1 MAAEEL
7 FITASA
13 VSHQIKNLEKYLGV
27 NLFKRD
33 KRRVELTPIGERY
46 LLSINQALNGID
58 VATQDITSNPN
69 TDIVSISVAPN
80 FLIRWLIPRLHR
92 FQSKYPDV
100 DLQINSSNQPADLN
114 TSDTDMA
121 VYFGHGDWHD
131 IEAELL
137 FKVSLVPVCGE
148 SLLTEDYPLNS
159 PQDLQH
165 YPLIHVS
172 KRLYEWPEWLHI
184 SNLEYSGFSRG
195 LQLSSSQ
202 LSTTAASENLGVAL
216 ADRILS
222 SPEIESGKLI
232 MPFDILLDSQRAFY
246 LVHNKNPIMTYGM
259 RVFKEWVIDEV
270 ENDTSEK
277 TASKKLPKK

>member
-13 VSHQIKNLEKYLGV
+13 VSHQIKSLEQHLGV

-33 KRRVELTPIGERY
+33 KRRVELTPIGQRY
-46 LLSINQALNGID
+46 LVSINQALNGID
-58 VATQDITSNPN
+58 VATQDITSNPKM
-69 TDIVSISVAPN
+69 DIVRISVAPN

-100 DLQINSSNQPADLN
+100 ELQINSSNQPVDLN

-121 VYFGHGDWHD
+121 VYFGYGDWHEID
-131 IEAELL
+131 VELL
-137 FKVSLVPVCGE
+137 YKVSLVPVC
-148 SLLTEDYPLNS
+148 SKALLKDEYPLDS
-159 PQDLQH
+159 PHDLQH

-184 SNLEYSGFSRG
+184 SKIEYKGFNRG

-202 LSTTAASENLGVAL
+202 LATTAARENLGIAL
-216 ADRILS
+216 ADRTMTAR
-222 SPEIESGKLI
+222 EIESGKLI

-246 LVHNKNPIMTYGM
+246 LVHNKNPMMTYGM

-270 ENDTSEK
+270 HNEIPE
-277 TASKKLPKK
+277 

>member
-13 VSHQIKNLEKYLGV
+13 VSHQIKSLEQHLGV

-33 KRRVELTPIGERY
+33 KRRVELTPIGQRY
-46 LLSINQALNGID
+46 LVSINQALNGID
-58 VATQDITSNPN
+58 VATQDITSNPKM
-69 TDIVSISVAPN
+69 DIVRISVAPN

-100 DLQINSSNQPADLN
+100 ELQINSSNQPVDLN

-121 VYFGHGDWHD
+121 VYFGYGDWHEID
-131 IEAELL
+131 VELL
-137 FKVSLVPVCGE
+137 YKVSLVPVC
-148 SLLTEDYPLNS
+148 SKALLKDEYPLDS
-159 PQDLQH
+159 PHDLQH

-184 SNLEYSGFSRG
+184 SKIEYKGFNRG

-202 LSTTAASENLGVAL
+202 LATTAARENLGIAL
-216 ADRILS
+216 ADRTMTAR
-222 SPEIESGKLI
+222 EIESGKLI

-246 LVHNKNPIMTYGM
+246 LVHNKNPMMTYGM

-270 ENDTSEK
+270 QNDISEK
-277 TASKKLPKK
+277 TARKKQPKK

>member
-7 FITASA
+7 SITASA
-13 VSHQIKNLEKYLGV
+13 VSHQIKKLEQHLGI

-33 KRRVELTPIGERY
+33 KRRVKLTPIGERY
-46 LLSINQALNGID
+46 LISINQALNGID
-58 VATQDITSNPN
+58 VATQDITSNPKM
-69 TDIVSISVAPN
+69 DIVRISVAPN

-100 DLQINSSNQPADLN
+100 ELQINSSNRPVDLN

-121 VYFGHGDWHD
+121 IYFGYGDLHD
-131 IEAELL
+131 IDVELL
-137 FKVSLVPVCGE
+137 YKVSLVPVCSE
-148 SLLTEDYPLNS
+148 TLLKEQYPLDT

-184 SNLEYSGFSRG
+184 NNIEYRGFSRG

-202 LSTTAASENLGVAL
+202 LSTTAARENLGIAL
-216 ADRILS
+216 ADRTLS
-222 SPEIESGKLI
+222 SPEIESGTLI
-232 MPFDILLDSQRAFY
+232 MPFDILLDTQRAFY
-246 LVHNKNPIMTYGM
+246 LVHNKNPMMTYGM
-259 RVFKEWVIDEV
+259 RAFKEWLINEV
-270 ENDTSEK
+270 QNDIST
-277 TASKKLPKK
+277 

>member
-7 FITASA
+7 LITASA
-13 VSHQIKNLEKYLGV
+13 VSHQIKSLEQHLGV

-33 KRRVELTPIGERY
+33 KRRVELIPIGERY
-46 LLSINQALNGID
+46 LVSINHALNGID
-58 VATQDITSNPN
+58 VATQDITSNPKM
-69 TDIVSISVAPN
+69 DIVKISVAPN
-80 FLIRWLIPRLHR
+80 FLIRWLIPRLYR

-100 DLQINSSNQPADLN
+100 ELQINSSNQPVDLN
-114 TSDTDMA
+114 KSDTDIA
-121 VYFGHGDWHD
+121 VYFGYGDWHD
-131 IEAELL
+131 IDVELL
-137 FKVSLVPVCGE
+137 YKISLVPVCSE
-148 SLLTEDYPLNS
+148 SLLNDEHPLNS

-184 SNLEYSGFSRG
+184 SKIEYKGFNRG

-202 LSTTAASENLGVAL
+202 LATTAARENLGIAL
-216 ADRILS
+216 ADRTMTAR
-222 SPEIESGKLI
+222 EIESGKLI

-246 LVHNKNPIMTYGM
+246 LVHNKNPMMTYGM

-270 ENDTSEK
+270 HNEIPE
-277 TASKKLPKK
+277 